1 MIRPFMFLSATSV
14 LHISGPSERASRIN
28 ILLHEM
34 KNFMCDKCKTL
45 QRYFLETIALSKWR
59 IQKK

>member
-1 MIRPFMFLSATSV
+1 MIRPFIFLSATSV
-14 LHISGPSERASRIN
+14 LHKSGPSERASRLN

-34 KNFMCDKCKTL
+34 KNLMYDKCKML
-45 QRYFLETIALSKWR
+45 QRFFLDTIALSKQR